1 MKTINFCG
9 DSFVPEVKEGDYWH
23 LVLADMLNA
32 KIIGF
37 GRKGSAHEHAMRIF
51 NPDAD
56 ITVFVWTE
64 HSRVYTKKIPFGN
77 LTSVETRLKTSTSAN
92 WYRPYPTN
100 RAEKFDSLLKLYY
113 MYLYEDDVAKERQ
126 IRDLYWFDNEVLSK
140 YKGKIVHCWGF
151 DVTYEFKN
159 GVMYNTLLADISRSD
174 RSLPRVGKFS
184 VPKAKFLA
192 NEVYNLIKN

>member
-9 DSFVPEVKEGDYWH
+9 DSFIPKAKRKDFWH

-37 GRKGSAHEHAMRIF
+37 GLRGSAHEHAMRTF

-64 HSRVYTKKIPFGN
+64 HSRVYNKKIPFGN
-77 LTSVETRLKTSTSAN
+77 ITSITERLKTSTSAD
-92 WYRPYPTN
+92 WYKPFSTGKP
-100 RAEKFDSLLKLYY
+100 EKLDSLLKLYY
-113 MYLYEDDVAKERQ
+113 MYLYEDDISKERQ
-126 IRDLYWFDNEVLSK
+126 IRDLYWFDKEPLSK
-140 YKGKIVHCWGF
+140 YSGKIIHLFSF
-151 DVTYEFKN
+151 DVTYKFKN
-159 GVMYNTLLADISRSD
+159 GITYDTPLYNIAKSD
-174 RSLPRVGKFS
+174 PSLPRIGKFS

-192 NEVYNLIKN
+192 KEVYNLIKN